1 MLIIRRY
8 SHRHSRSFFI
18 ANVKRENPLN
28 ECENTFIKKRENP
41 LRENPLRENPLS
53 ECEKTFD
60 IVSHKKN
67 VNQVIDNP
75 LNESENTRE

>member
-1 MLIIRRY
+1 MLIIRRF

-18 ANVKRENPLN
+18 PNVKRENPLN

-41 LRENPLRENPLS
+41 IRENPLS

-60 IVSHKKN
+60 NASYKKN
-67 VNQVIDNP
+67 VNPVIDNP
-75 LNESENTRE
+75 LNECENTRE